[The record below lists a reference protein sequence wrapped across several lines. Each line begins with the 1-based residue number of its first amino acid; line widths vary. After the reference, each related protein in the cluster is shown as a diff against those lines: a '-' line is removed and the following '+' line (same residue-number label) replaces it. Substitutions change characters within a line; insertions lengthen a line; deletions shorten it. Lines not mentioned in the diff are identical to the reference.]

1 MGSPKTQ
8 LAESAAASTTTA
20 EKQTPQGPGQAG
32 AAIAALPAGI
42 EFGREICGDLRA
54 AEQREWLVTNGIG
67 GFASGTI
74 AGLNTRRYHG
84 LLMAALNPPLGRTL
98 LAAQLHE
105 SIEYDGARYALGT
118 SRWKGGTISPAGY
131 LNVERFRL
139 NGTTP
144 IWELACGDALIEKR
158 VWMEQGS
165 NTTYVRYEVLRSRGA
180 ARLELKALVNYR
192 DYHSTTHA
200 GDWRMNI
207 ERVPRGLR
215 VTAFAGARPCYIF
228 AAGAEAEAAHDWY
241 RNCDLAAERERGLD
255 DTEDLLH
262 AGTLRVTL
270 EPGRALTVVLSTEAD
285 ASLDGTAALARR
297 EAHEQALLNTW
308 AKSNPRE
315 AARAPEWI
323 RQLVLAADQF
333 IVDRALKDDPNAKS
347 VIAGYPWFGDWGRDT
362 MIALPGLTLATG
374 RPEIAKKVLA
384 TFARFVDQGSL
395 PNLFPDAGSAPEYNT
410 ADAVLWMFEAVRQYF
425 TTTQDKEFLGKL
437 YPVLRE
443 IVDWHLNGA
452 ISALGGHD
460 DGTVR
465 QMRYTIRVD
474 PADGLLFAGEAGVQ
488 LTWMDAKVGDWVVTP
503 RIGKCV
509 ELNALWHNALAAMI
523 EFARALKQN
532 TTQYEFLARRV
543 RTGFD
548 RFWNESA
555 KCLYDVID
563 GPQGNEAA
571 IRPNQIFAVSL
582 AATPL
587 SEARQRAVL
596 DAVARQL
603 LTSNGL
609 RSLAPG
615 GPAYIGRYQGGPR
628 ERDGAYHQGTV
639 WSWLL
644 GPFVAAHLRLY
655 GNPAQAA
662 SYLEPMAQHLHDAT
676 LGSIS
681 EIFDGD
687 APFMP
692 RGCTAQAWSVAEVLR
707 AWHACVQ

>member
-596 DAVARQL
+596 DAVACQL